1 MSEKSRKEIGE
12 TKFEMKTSI
21 ANIII
26 LFVLS
31 FLVTAVFSISLKT
44 FFTTEAMTR
53 DLSKGLIIPFF
64 TWTVQLVLSA
74 ILLRGEERLFYWT
87 QLGVIC
93 LIGSVALLPAAFY
106 NFAVENPSPIVSIA
120 SVLLCVAIMCV
131 TLYFRLKPHDY
142 NILWTIGWTATIIV
156 NMSLYAYSINLFGRI
171 SG

>member
-1 MSEKSRKEIGE
+1 
-12 TKFEMKTSI
+12 MKPTFK
-21 ANIII
+21 NIVI

-31 FLVTAVFSISLKT
+31 FLVTAVFSVSLKT
-44 FFTTEAMTR
+44 FFDSDAMTR

-64 TWTVQLVLSA
+64 TWTVQLLLSA
-74 ILLRGEERLFYWT
+74 FLLRGDERLFYWT

-106 NFAVENPSPIVSIA
+106 NFAVAEPLPVVSIA

-131 TLYFRLKPHDY
+131 TLYFRLKPRGY

-156 NMSLYAYSINLFGRI
+156 NMSLYAYSINLFERI
-171 SG
+171 RG

>member
-1 MSEKSRKEIGE
+1 MQPTFK
-12 TKFEMKTSI
+12 
-21 ANIII
+21 NIVI

-31 FLVTAVFSISLKT
+31 FLVTAIFSVSLKT

-74 ILLRGEERLFYWT
+74 FLLRGEERLFYWT

-106 NFAVENPSPIVSIA
+106 NFAVENPLPIVSIA

-131 TLYFRLKPHDY
+131 TLYFRLKPRDY
-142 NILWTIGWTATIIV
+142 SVLWTLGWTATIIV
-156 NMSLYAYSINLFGRI
+156 NMSLYAYSIDLFRR
-171 SG
+171 